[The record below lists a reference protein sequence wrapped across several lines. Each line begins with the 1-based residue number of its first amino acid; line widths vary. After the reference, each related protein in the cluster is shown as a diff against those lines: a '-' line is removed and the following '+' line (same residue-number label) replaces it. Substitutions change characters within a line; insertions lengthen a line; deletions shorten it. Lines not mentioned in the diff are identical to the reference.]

1 MLRLEGVETYYGR
14 VKVLQGISITV
25 DAGDMVAILGSNGA
39 GKSTILKAVSGF
51 IICDYGFIEFMGTRI
66 ENLDPCTIVKLGISQ
81 VPEGR
86 HTFDDLTVEENL
98 KTGVAALKDRSA
110 SRVRQKLMENYA
122 LFPRLEGLRKQ
133 KAKYLSGGERQ
144 MVAIGR
150 ALMAEPS
157 LLLLDEPSLGLAPLM
172 VKEIFNRIR
181 MTNERGITVVMV
193 EQNVALALE
202 YARKGYVIQNGRV
215 ERYGTSAR
223 LLADEEV
230 RSAYL
235 GEGKYVDRKEL
246 WEGRIRVK
254 K

>member
-1 MLRLEGVETYYGR
+1 MLKLEGVETYYGR
-14 VKVLQGISITV
+14 MKVLQGITLEVGPRDI
-25 DAGDMVAILGSNGA
+25 VAILGSNGA
-39 GKSTILKAVSGF
+39 GKSTILKAISGF
-51 IICDYGFIEFMGTRI
+51 ILCDYGYIEFLGKRI
-66 ENLDPCTIVKLGISQ
+66 ENLDPHKIVRMGISQ

-98 KTGVAALKDRSA
+98 KTGAAPLKRKAFLKTNIDAVYS
-110 SRVRQKLMENYA
+110 
-122 LFPRLEGLRKQ
+122 LFPRLSNLKKQ

-144 MVAIGR
+144 MVALGR
-150 ALMAEPS
+150 ALMAEPK
-157 LLLLDEPSLGLAPLM
+157 LLLLDEPSLGLSPIL
-172 VKEIFNRIR
+172 VKEIFKRIKAI
-181 MTNERGITVVMV
+181 NEKGITIVMV
-193 EQNVALALE
+193 EQNVVLALGL
-202 YARKGYVIQNGRV
+202 AQMGYVIQNGRV
-215 ERYGTSAR
+215 ERYGPSTK

>member
-1 MLRLEGVETYYGR
+1 MLKLEGVETYYGR
-14 VKVLQGISITV
+14 IKVLQGISIEV
-25 DAGDMVAILGSNGA
+25 PEGSIVAILGSNGA
-39 GKSTILKAVSGF
+39 GKSTILKVISGF
-51 IICDYGFIEFMGTRI
+51 IICDYGYIEFMGKRI
-66 ENLDPCTIVKLGISQ
+66 ENLDPHKIVKMGISQ

-98 KTGVAALKDRSA
+98 KAGAAILRDKSKIKKKIEEVYD
-110 SRVRQKLMENYA
+110 
-122 LFPRLEGLRKQ
+122 LFPRLSQLRKQ

-150 ALMAEPS
+150 ALMAEPKV
-157 LLLLDEPSLGLAPLM
+157 LLLDEPSLGLSPKL
-172 VKEIFNRIR
+172 VKEIFKRIK
-181 MTNERGITVVMV
+181 MINEQGITIVMV
-193 EQNVALALE
+193 EQNVVLALGL
-202 YARKGYVIQNGRV
+202 AQMGYVIQNGRV
-215 ERYGTSAR
+215 ERYGTSKE

-235 GEGKYVDRKEL
+235 GEGKYIDRKEL

>member
-1 MLRLEGVETYYGR
+1 MLKLEGVETYYGR
-14 VKVLQGISITV
+14 MKILQGITLEVGQEDI
-25 DAGDMVAILGSNGA
+25 VAILGSNGA
-39 GKSTILKAVSGF
+39 GKSTILKAISGF
-51 IICDYGFIEFMGTRI
+51 ILCDYGYIEFQGNRI
-66 ENLDPCTIVKLGISQ
+66 ENLDPHKIVRMGISQ

-98 KTGVAALKDRSA
+98 KTGAAALK
-110 SRVRQKLMENYA
+110 QKALLKSNMGAVYS
-122 LFPRLEGLRKQ
+122 LFPRLSNLKKQ

-144 MVAIGR
+144 MVALGR
-150 ALMAEPS
+150 ALMAEPK
-157 LLLLDEPSLGLAPLM
+157 LLLLDEPSLGLSPIL
-172 VKEIFNRIR
+172 VKEIFKRIKAI
-181 MTNERGITVVMV
+181 NERGITIVMV
-193 EQNVALALE
+193 EQNVVLALGL
-202 YARKGYVIQNGRV
+202 AQMGYVIQNGRV
-215 ERYGTSAR
+215 ERYGPSSK

>member
-1 MLRLEGVETYYGR
+1 VLKLEGVETYYGR
-14 VKVLQGISITV
+14 VKVLHGISFEVPEGSI
-25 DAGDMVAILGSNGA
+25 VAILGSNGA
-39 GKSTILKAVSGF
+39 GKSTILKVIAGLIV
-51 IICDYGFIEFMGTRI
+51 CDYGYIEFMGKRI
-66 ENLDPCTIVKLGISQ
+66 QNMDPSKIVKMGISL

-98 KTGVAALKDRSA
+98 KAGAVSCRERNRIKRNI
-110 SRVRQKLMENYA
+110 ENVYD
-122 LFPRLEGLRKQ
+122 LFPRLRELRKQ

-150 ALMAEPS
+150 ALMAEPK
-157 LLLLDEPSLGLAPLM
+157 LLLLDEPSLGLSPKL
-172 VKEIFNRIR
+172 VKEMFNKIK
-181 MTNERGITVVMV
+181 MINSQGVTVLMV
-193 EQNVALALE
+193 EQNVVLALGI
-202 YARKGYVIQNGRV
+202 AQVGYVIQNGRI
-215 ERYGTSAR
+215 ERYGTSAQ

-235 GEGKYVDRKEL
+235 GEGKYIDRREL